1 MMYAQ
6 MNRYKTKVW
15 ADILPILIENYTTLT
30 HSSTKY
36 APILLYSTDNSE
48 IIQKVKSR
56 LEQRNETWL
65 TRTKECFQRLKRV
78 II

>member
-1 MMYAQ
+1 MYAQ
-6 MNRYKTKVW
+6 TNRYKTKVW
-15 ADILPILIENYTTLT
+15 ADILPI

-65 TRTKECFQRLKRV
+65 KKNNRMFPKIKRL
-78 II
+78 IM